1 MAYESNSDFDY
12 SLELLDEAISSYLK
26 VKEYYSKGTVP
37 DGELKIIDTRE
48 EMKDFLSYFK
58 RKIKTMAK
66 GLDGKFLHYG
76 IRKEDLDLI
85 RTLCEKH
92 EIDFDWMSE
101 EILRKYHA
109 AKVDKIEMND
119 EDTEKIIAEAISQIK

>member
-1 MAYESNSDFDY
+1 
-12 SLELLDEAISSYLK
+12 
-26 VKEYYSKGTVP
+26 
-37 DGELKIIDTRE
+37 
-48 EMKDFLSYFK
+48 
-58 RKIKTMAK
+58 MAK

-109 AKVDKIEMND
+109 AKVDKIEMNV

>member
-1 MAYESNSDFDY
+1 
-12 SLELLDEAISSYLK
+12 
-26 VKEYYSKGTVP
+26 
-37 DGELKIIDTRE
+37 
-48 EMKDFLSYFK
+48 
-58 RKIKTMAK
+58 MAK

-76 IRKEDLDLI
+76 IRKEDLELI

-109 AKVDKIEMND
+109 TKVERIEMND
-119 EDTEKIIAEAISQIK
+119 EETEKIIAEAIALVK

>member
-1 MAYESNSDFDY
+1 
-12 SLELLDEAISSYLK
+12 
-26 VKEYYSKGTVP
+26 
-37 DGELKIIDTRE
+37 
-48 EMKDFLSYFK
+48 
-58 RKIKTMAK
+58 MAK

-85 RTLCEKH
+85 RTLGEKH